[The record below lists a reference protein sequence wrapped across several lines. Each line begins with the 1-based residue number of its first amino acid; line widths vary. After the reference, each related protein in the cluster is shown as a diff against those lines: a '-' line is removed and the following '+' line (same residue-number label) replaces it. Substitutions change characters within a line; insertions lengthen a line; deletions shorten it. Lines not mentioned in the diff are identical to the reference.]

1 MATTT
6 IYHQGRKIVI
16 ADTVRNGT
24 ECMTT
29 TIDGVALSE
38 HISLTAHRD
47 LVFTAKGI
55 IDGDDPRLPELG
67 LGRPRVSLEYKGRRI
82 TAIRRKRDGFSAIE
96 ILING
101 EHYFDYGA
109 LSGKRLRTI
118 AGAVE
123 QTRRDLDAVDEQPEP
138 AYAAHMYRA
147 DDPRRVAVLA
157 RLNWED

>member
-6 IYHQGRKIVI
+6 IYHQGRKIHI
-16 ADTVRNGT
+16 ADRIRNGVDVSV
-24 ECMTT
+24 T

-38 HISLTAHRD
+38 HISLTTHRD
-47 LVFTAKGI
+47 LVFTAKSI

-67 LGRPRVSLEYKGRRI
+67 HNRPRVSLEYKGRRI

-109 LSGKRLRTI
+109 LSSKRLRTI

-123 QTRRDLDAVDEQPEP
+123 QTRRDLDAVDERPEP

-147 DDPRRVAVLA
+147 DDPRRAAVLA